1 MLQWRR
7 FKSDWWNLLNCSDY
21 YKLQWVGT
29 AMHLSTLQYCLSV
42 CLFFNSVVFLCSA
55 YRVIWD
61 FDLSCNLLPLL
72 LINSS
77 RRSIAIWSRS
87 VNQSINIRLLR
98 HDKTAQHSFF
108 HSQFTEMVACPGFY
122 PLLSHFC
129 HVSLSFH
136 SSAIPPLPSLFSFP
150 DNNGFKELLSDSI
163 TTIALRDSFHLIF
176 VHRLINKH
184 SSIVIDFGVALC
196 CWCFK

>member
-29 AMHLSTLQYCLSV
+29 AMHLSTLQYCLFV

-108 HSQFTEMVACPGFY
+108 HSQFTETVACPGFY
-122 PLLSHFC
+122 SSTFPLLPCLPFVPFLC
-129 HVSLSFH
+129 H
-136 SSAIPPLPSLFSFP
+136 PSPSFP
-150 DNNGFKELLSDSI
+150 VFFS
-163 TTIALRDSFHLIF
+163 RQQWF
-176 VHRLINKH
+176 
-184 SSIVIDFGVALC
+184 
-196 CWCFK
+196 